1 MTVCNNCRTAE
12 PRTRAPTSCE
22 LAEMGLDAADEDVR
36 ICAECDSTEDTLTNY
51 DEDYGADR

>member
-1 MTVCNNCRTAE
+1 MTVCSSCRTAE
-12 PRTRAPTSCE
+12 PRTRDATDEE
-22 LAEMGLDAADEDVR
+22 LAEMGLDPANDDVR